1 MAAMAMP
8 FPNNSLQNLTNIR
21 LMKQTKRKRT
31 EWVGVQYLPS
41 PFSIS
46 AKVTKPCQTMPRIA
60 AIKDDGITKK
70 VHVCFRNVVILS
82 RFDLISVIRLKKNMD
97 QNKRE

>member
-1 MAAMAMP
+1 
-8 FPNNSLQNLTNIR
+8 
-21 LMKQTKRKRT
+21 
-31 EWVGVQYLPS
+31 
-41 PFSIS
+41 
-46 AKVTKPCQTMPRIA
+46 MPRIA
-60 AIKDDGITKK
+60 AIEDDGITKK